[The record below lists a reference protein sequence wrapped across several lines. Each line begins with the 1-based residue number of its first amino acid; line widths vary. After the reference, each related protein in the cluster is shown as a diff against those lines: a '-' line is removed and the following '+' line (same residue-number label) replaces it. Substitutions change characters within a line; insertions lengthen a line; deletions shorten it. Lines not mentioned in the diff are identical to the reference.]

1 MHVFSVILSLSS
13 VLHREFPWNSGLVRS
28 QASCCDCF
36 AHILKRIGFS
46 LAQEPHVLTLLFV
59 VVRCNSF
66 QTQYIDTQDDA
77 YVSGSVTRCQETSL
91 RERFVSAHICHALM
105 HRRRDASDSEV
116 SVRHDLF
123 SLENTLASCWTCLY
137 LVFCAQACLGSWPL
151 VCPGTTPPPH

>member
-1 MHVFSVILSLSS
+1 MKL
-13 VLHREFPWNSGLVRS
+13 RTRTQSGLLLRLFCPYPEANRFFPGPR
-28 QASCCDCF
+28 ASRTDLF
-36 AHILKRIGFS
+36 
-46 LAQEPHVLTLLFV
+46 FV
-59 VVRCNSF
+59 VVVVVCCNSF